1 MNELIDSTDTAP
13 MQQGLYLVATPIGN
27 LRDITLRALDV
38 LKAADAVLCEDSR
51 VTGRL
56 MQAYNLKK
64 KLIVYND
71 HSDEGDRAAV
81 ISRLAGGEV
90 LALVSD
96 AGTPMLSDPG
106 FKLVAACLAQGVI
119 VTPIPGAS
127 ALLPALQLSGL
138 PTDRFLFA
146 GFLPHKSA
154 ARRSVFE
161 SLKNIAATLVFYE
174 SPNRMAESVADA
186 FAVLGDRP
194 VALAREITKLHEEC
208 RRGTLAAWTVDE
220 SLLGVMKG
228 EAVLMIGAGAE
239 DVASEADIEIA
250 LKKALQT
257 MSVKDAAEVVS
268 KATGTPKKQA
278 YDMALKLKN
287 EKA

>member
-1 MNELIDSTDTAP
+1 MNDLIDSTDTAP

-38 LKAADAVLCEDSR
+38 FKAADAVLCEDSR

-71 HSDEGDRAAV
+71 HSDEGDRGSILA
-81 ISRLAGGEV
+81 RLAAGEV

-106 FKLVAACLAQGVI
+106 FKLVAACSAQGVS

-154 ARRSVFE
+154 ARRTVFE
-161 SLKNIAATLVFYE
+161 NLKKIAATLVFYE
-174 SPNRMAESVADA
+174 SPVRMAESVADA
-186 FAVLGDRP
+186 YAVLGDRP
-194 VALAREITKLHEEC
+194 VAMAREVTKLHEEC
-208 RRGTLAAWTVDE
+208 RRGTLAAWAADE

-228 EAVLMIGAGAE
+228 EAVLMIGAGAGE
-239 DVASEADIEIA
+239 AVSDADIENA
-250 LKKALQT
+250 LKQSLQT

-268 KATGTPKKQA
+268 KATGTSKKA
-278 YDMALKLKN
+278 VYEMALRLRH
-287 EKA
+287 EKQ